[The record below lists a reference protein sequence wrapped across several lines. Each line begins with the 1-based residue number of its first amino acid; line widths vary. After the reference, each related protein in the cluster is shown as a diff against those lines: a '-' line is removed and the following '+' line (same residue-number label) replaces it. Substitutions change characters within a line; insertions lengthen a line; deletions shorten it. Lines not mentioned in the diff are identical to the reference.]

1 MTQQTHISTSQTIK
15 SVKPVRQSRGP
26 PFSLKTEESLK
37 NYYLAEF
44 FKNLDQFQK
53 LNIRKCDIYGE
64 RGHSKVPPDSDDEKN
79 DGDGYDE
86 DNNRWTEY
94 DPPMA
99 EVSNSKHITESL
111 GWFTDVSISIK
122 DKDGK
127 TVIVTGNFTCINNG
141 EPKLILCL
149 AFNKASEVKDLPK
162 VDQNQVFTNSS
173 NPTNKIFAERR
184 SQLKEKRSDK

>member
-1 MTQQTHISTSQTIK
+1 MNLYLFQLHNNKKYRHGKKLKTKKITELESQMTQQTHISTSQTIK

-44 FKNLDQFQK
+44 FKNLEKEINETCDAINQLTDQFQK

-64 RGHSKVPPDSDDEKN
+64 RGHIPPDSDDEKN

-94 DPPMA
+94 DPP
-99 EVSNSKHITESL
+99 
-111 GWFTDVSISIK
+111 
-122 DKDGK
+122 
-127 TVIVTGNFTCINNG
+127 
-141 EPKLILCL
+141 
-149 AFNKASEVKDLPK
+149 VKK
-162 VDQNQVFTNSS
+162 N
-173 NPTNKIFAERR
+173 RY
-184 SQLKEKRSDK
+184 